1 MTFKT
6 LTPTF
11 VLPLVPVV
19 ALALALSTGAASVS
33 ASSERAGRFTG
44 TKDCTN
50 PGNFCTFLN
59 ISDPRLARLLDG
71 KNLYYEQPG
80 FFPLADGSPLLDS
93 NVALDAGPGNKA
105 RGRCTLDGTNGMG
118 LCTIEDGIGTLTRFH
133 ARINVDCSAGPVC
146 SINGTYGFGD
156 SDD

>member
-1 MTFKT
+1 MY
-6 LTPTF
+6 

-19 ALALALSTGAASVS
+19 ALALALSIGAASVS
-33 ASSERAGRFTG
+33 ASSARAGRFTG

-50 PGNFCTFLN
+50 YGAGNFCTLVD
-59 ISDPRLARLLDG
+59 ISDPKLARLLDG

-80 FFPLADGSPLLDS
+80 FFLLADGSPLLDS

-105 RGRCTLDGTNGMG
+105 RGRCTLDGTNGIG
-118 LCTIEDGIGTLTRFH
+118 LCTIEDGIGTLARFH
-133 ARINVDCSAGPVC
+133 ARIDVDCSAGPVC
-146 SINGTYGFGD
+146 SINGTYSFGD